1 MSQSEGKEHRAFKK
15 KKNLAR
21 AFDTSFAFALMIFMI
36 MGSATALS
44 VEWITRSESRQ

>member
-1 MSQSEGKEHRAFKK
+1 MSQSEGKEHRAFK

-44 VEWITRSESRQ
+44 VEWITRSEIRQ